1 MTAPTSS
8 SYRGWYLDRENSA
21 LDLYVGFGGA
31 SDPVELVQATTSAL
45 AITKNLFINDTAT
58 GDMTLGL
65 CINQGAPDTADAL
78 IVFKSSDV
86 AHSFTDLVEAD
97 TAGVITKAN
106 DCEGGL
112 LIDAFAETGARD
124 AVHIR
129 GSVTT
134 EDLSK
139 STSRFGPIVLNGAFL
154 DSNTRGAMNS
164 NANLVAIRNNG
175 TTRFIFDGDGDSHQ
189 DVGTAWTNFDDYDD
203 VSLLHALSA
212 GVSQAI
218 DPVREQFGQ
227 LLDDHREFLESHKLV
242 TFNDDGHHFINWS
255 RTHMLVIGAVR
266 QQAERLAELG
276 VKLEVAERKLA
287 AIGAA

>member
-65 CINQGAPDTADAL
+65 CINQGAADDGML
-78 IVFKSSDV
+78 VFKSSDV

-97 TAGVITKAN
+97 TAGIITKAN
-106 DCEGGL
+106 AAEGGI
-112 LIDAFAETGARD
+112 LIDGFLEAGARD

-129 GSVTT
+129 GSASYGDTA
-134 EDLSK
+134 K
-139 STSRFGPIVLNGAFL
+139 SSGGFGPIVLNAAFL
-154 DSNTRGAMNS
+154 SSNTRGAMATNT
-164 NANLVAIRNNG
+164 NLVAIRNNG
-175 TTRFIFDGDGDSHQ
+175 TTRFIFDADGESYQ
-189 DVGTAWTNFDDYDD
+189 DVGETWTAFDDYDD
-203 VSLLHALSA
+203 VELLDALSA
-212 GVSQAI
+212 GLSREV
-218 DPVREQFGQ
+218 DPVRAQFGQ
-227 LLDDHREFLESHKLV
+227 LLLDHREFLEEHKFV

-276 VKLEVAERKLA
+276 AKLEVAERKLA